1 MKICSVNKFFPQ
13 NGFLTALPYM
23 IMWLCS
29 MGSGWLC
36 DYLITRGYLS
46 TTTARK
52 IFTTIGR

>member
-1 MKICSVNKFFPQ
+1 
-13 NGFLTALPYM
+13 
-23 IMWLCS
+23 

-36 DYLITRGYLS
+36 DKLIMREYLS